1 MPERL
6 GWRAGMEQWQSREE
20 TNVATFSRVR
30 AVGGITGRSAVLAP
44 LRGSGRRPSTVA
56 RHKSQASR
64 RSKSAEPGSLFNSHG
79 SMFSPEHLR
88 QRTATTEMERVP
100 EASADAL
107 RTCPGPGSMVLDLA
121 RPQQRTRMLPLV
133 PNRADPE
140 QVAGFFLDL
149 RTAMEAGIGRFE
161 EGIKDRE
168 QQRID
173 AKKRKMRVMVVGD
186 ELMEPMTH
194 PEFVL
199 FVDKFLMALPELDD
213 EYDSDEIEASRVNL
227 FEDTRGTWHFARAFE
242 PAHAKTTAQ
251 VASEKQE
258 RAKTPDGRTQ
268 RAKTP
273 ERAKTPDLG
282 ATQKSKILSSA
293 KYLQTGLVIDVK
305 KHTQLMAA
313 FDVIGLE
320 PSATSVDLKN
330 TRHFMTEKKMEALVH
345 LFSESKG
352 LVPLDTLLLTN
363 SKISGVGVDYMAP
376 YLRSCCTI
384 KHLDLR
390 NNNLCSRSATS
401 IAGLRGSLRSCVAAD
416 FSIVFNPI
424 LVCVKLALALYVA
437 ILAVNSV
444 NAHVSS
450 SKIC

>member
-6 GWRAGMEQWQSREE
+6 GWRAGMEHRQSREE
-20 TNVATFSRVR
+20 TNVAAFGRVR
-30 AVGGITGRSAVLAP
+30 AVGGSTGRSAVLAP
-44 LRGSGRRPSTVA
+44 LSGSGRRPSTVA
-56 RHKSQASR
+56 RQKSPASR

-88 QRTATTEMERVP
+88 QCTATTEMERVP
-100 EASADAL
+100 DGSADAL
-107 RTCPGPGSMVLDLA
+107 RTCPRPGSMVLDLA
-121 RPQQRTRMLPLV
+121 RPQQRRKMLPLV

-194 PEFVL
+194 PEYIL
-199 FVDKFLMALPELDD
+199 FVDKFLMALSELDD

-251 VASEKQE
+251 VANEKRE
-258 RAKTPDGRTQ
+258 SAKTPNGRAQ
-268 RAKTP
+268 RAKAP
-273 ERAKTPDLG
+273 DLAKRPDLG
-282 ATQKSKILSSA
+282 ATQKPKILSSL
-293 KYLQTGLVIDVK
+293 KCSQRGLVIDVK
-305 KHTQLMAA
+305 KHAQLIAA
-313 FDVIGLE
+313 FDVMGVE
-320 PSATSVDLKN
+320 PSATSVHLKN
-330 TRHFMTEKKMEALVH
+330 TSHFMTEKRMEALVQ

-401 IAGLRGSLRSCVAAD
+401 IAGLRASLRPRVAAD
-416 FSIVFNPI
+416 FSIVFYPI
-424 LVCVKLALALYVA
+424 LVCCKLALALYVY
-437 ILAVNSV
+437 
-444 NAHVSS
+444 HFG
-450 SKIC
+450 CG